1 MQVELFLT
9 VIVTVLLPFSGIAI
23 LIDRTLNRRY
33 SRNITAT
40 IWIGS
45 YVVVTLFILMVWMIN
60 QLPDST
66 IHDQEYYGIVRVA
79 ALFSMFIM
87 LIAETAVTCFAYGG
101 KLSARVFT
109 SLLMSTLCFTLYT
122 LAFSLYHVAYL
133 LGLIGPDSDTH
144 NIAVHLAF
152 NIAAFMILYRIM
164 PARLA
169 NVITKAG
176 GDMSRRLG
184 FPIIIF
190 AIYVL
195 DYSDQIY
202 SANMT
207 VSSLLTEFL
216 LIALYV
222 VCMVLFLERTTGSLE
237 VDRYKTELEAAAL
250 IQRSVVPDRVAC
262 SDVVGFRVFEFMLPA
277 KEVGGDLYDVIPL
290 SDDRTALVIADV
302 SGKGVP
308 AALMAMRVK
317 EIMLFLLE
325 SGLDP
330 GRCLTECN
338 KRLMKDNDS
347 CMFATAFLCVADPRT
362 KTLTYSCAGH
372 PAPLLRTGSGVTL
385 MEVDHEPALGIFEN
399 DYSNR
404 SIGMGAGDAV
414 LMYTDGVIEAE
425 GWNKE
430 RYGTDRLVRLLE
442 ESDDEDI
449 TSAVASDVSS
459 FGEGRDQTDDIT
471 MLSIVAS

>member
-1 MQVELFLT
+1 MHVELFLT
-9 VIVTVLLPFSGIAI
+9 IMVTVLLPFSGIAV
-23 LIDRTLNRRY
+23 LIDRTLDRRY
-33 SRNITAT
+33 SRNLTTA
-40 IWIGS
+40 IWMGS
-45 YVVVTLFILMVWMIN
+45 YAVATLLILTVWMMN
-60 QLPDST
+60 PLPDSA
-66 IHDQEYYGIVRVA
+66 IPDQEYHGIVRVA

-87 LIAETAVTCFAYGG
+87 LIAEVGVTCGAYGG
-101 KLSARVFT
+101 KLSSRVFT
-109 SLLMSTLCFTLYT
+109 SLLMSTLCFTVYT
-122 LAFSLYHVAYL
+122 LAFSIYHVAYL
-133 LGLIGPDSDTH
+133 FGYFGPESDTH
-144 NIAVHLAF
+144 NIAVHLVF
-152 NIAAFMILYRIM
+152 NIVVFAILYRVL
-164 PARLA
+164 PVRLA
-169 NVITKAG
+169 NVISMAG

-202 SANMT
+202 SADMGF
-207 VSSLLTEFL
+207 SSLLTELL
-216 LIALYV
+216 LIALYA

-250 IQRSVVPDRVAC
+250 IQRSVVPNRDVC
-262 SDVVGFRVFEFMLPA
+262 SDVVGFRVFEYMLPA

-290 SDDRTALVIADV
+290 SGDRTALVIADV

-338 KRLMKDNDS
+338 RRLMKDNDS
-347 CMFATAFLCVADPRT
+347 CMFATAFLCVADPGAM
-362 KTLTYSCAGH
+362 TLTYSCAGH
-372 PAPLLRTGSGVTL
+372 PAPLLKNGESVTL
-385 MEVDHEPALGIFEN
+385 LEVDHEPALGIFEN

-404 SIGMGAGDAV
+404 SIAMGPGDSV

-425 GWNKE
+425 GWDKD
-430 RYGTDRLVRLLE
+430 RYGTDRLMRLLE
-442 ESDDEDI
+442 TSDDEDM
-449 TSAVASDVSS
+449 TTVVASDVSR

-471 MLSIVAS
+471 MLSITVP